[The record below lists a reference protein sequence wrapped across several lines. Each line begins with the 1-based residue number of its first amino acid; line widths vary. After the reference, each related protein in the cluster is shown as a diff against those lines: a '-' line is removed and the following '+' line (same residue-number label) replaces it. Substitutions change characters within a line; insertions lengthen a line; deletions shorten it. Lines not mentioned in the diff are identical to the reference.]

1 MSVSEMFSTFL
12 NNLVIKNSETIGS
25 RYGEITSALNKKF
38 RDTDSKTN
46 NTLQVGSFG
55 RNTGING
62 ISDLDMLYIMPKS
75 KWEDYKNNG
84 QSKLLQSTK
93 DAILE
98 RYPRTEIKVDRLV
111 VTVTYTDFYIEVQPV
126 FEQDDGSFYYPDT
139 KNGGSWKTT
148 KPKDEMN
155 EISDLDK
162 KKNQNLKKM
171 AKMVRSWKNKH
182 GLEIGGLLIDTL
194 SYNFFKQTD
203 IYDSKSFNYYDEL
216 FRDFFFYMSELPRQ
230 DRYNAPGS
238 NQHVKV
244 KKQFQKKA
252 KKAFEL
258 CKEAI
263 EAKTEKIANDKWRAI
278 FGRTFPITETSVA
291 ESFSKSHA
299 SWTNTEEFIEDR
311 FPIDI
316 RYNLEID
323 CEVKQNGFRTHSLR
337 FMISKRMP
345 LLPKKTL
352 KFKVVNINVPEP
364 YKIYWKV
371 LNRGY
376 EAQKRN
382 SIRGQILED
391 KGNMTKYEP
400 TNFKGNHIVECYAV
414 KSGVIVARDLI
425 DVPIASNG

>member
-1 MSVSEMFSTFL
+1 MFSAFL
-12 NNLVIKNSETIGS
+12 ANLAIKNTETIS
-25 RYGEITSALNKKF
+25 TRYGEITSALNKAF
-38 RDTDSKTN
+38 RESDSKTS

-62 ISDLDMLYIMPKS
+62 ISDLDMLYIIPKG
-75 KWEDYKNNG
+75 KWDDYKNNG
-84 QSKLLQSTK
+84 QLKLLQATK

-111 VTVTYTDFYIEVQPV
+111 VSVTYIDFYIEVQPV

-148 KPKDEMN
+148 KPREEMDEV
-155 EISDLDK
+155 SDLDK
-162 KKNQNLKKM
+162 KKNQNLKKL

-203 IYDSKSFNYYDEL
+203 AYDSKSFNYYDEL
-216 FRDFFFYMSELPRQ
+216 FRDFFSYMTELPEQ
-230 DRYNAPGS
+230 DRYSAPGS

-244 KKQFQKKA
+244 KKPFQKKA
-252 KKAFEL
+252 KKAYEL
-258 CKEAI
+258 CLEAI
-263 EAKTEKIANDKWRAI
+263 EADNEKIANDNWRAI
-278 FGRTFPITETSVA
+278 FGRAFPATEVSVVESISKSVA
-291 ESFSKSHA
+291 
-299 SWTNTEEFIEDR
+299 SWKNTEEFIEDM

-323 CEVKQNGFRTHSLR
+323 CDVMQDGFRKQSLR
-337 FMISKRMP
+337 FMILNRMP
-345 LLPKKTL
+345 LLPNKKL
-352 KFKVVNINVPEP
+352 NFSIVKINVPEP

-371 LNRGY
+371 LNRGD

-391 KGNMTKYEP
+391 NGDKTRFEP

-414 KSGVIVARDLI
+414 KSGVIVARDI
-425 DVPIASNG
+425 INVPIANNG